1 MRALA
6 LLALAGCP
14 GGGPPPPVAP
24 DQPASTPTTAT
35 PPVDAAVASEDEKLA
50 MIGHVMTE
58 LAPVAN
64 QCWAAGA
71 VDDYLLK
78 GTVTLRITPGASTAV
93 ELAHDT
99 TDDRVLVECMRTIA
113 AAYRWPPA
121 LYGEVIELPFGFDAP
136 DGQFTIDRRLVPV
149 NGQRGVGVAVLLDEK
164 NTNNPAAT
172 LLELTFKPDAALP
185 LAKAERHEVW
195 YVVTGDGTVAGP
207 TAKTATAVATGA
219 VIDVPAGAYRAVTAG
234 AGGLTAAVF
243 LVPGQIEGVA
253 RGGALPGATAYGA
266 ITGKPAAPR
275 VILPAAASKL
285 DAGPRHVA
293 LYLDSAAKGAAK
305 DVALAVLGLDAGA
318 AVPEHVHAG
327 GTELLYVLAGAG
339 TMVVDGVSL
348 PITASTVIQIPR
360 GVAHAVPAITE
371 SLAAI
376 QLYTPGGPEQRF
388 KK

>member
-1 MRALA
+1 MRALVV
-6 LLALAGCP
+6 LALAGCP
-14 GGGPPPPVAP
+14 GGGPPPATPEPV
-24 DQPASTPTTAT
+24 PTTGTSPA
-35 PPVDAAVASEDEKLA
+35 PVDAAVASEDEKLA

-78 GTVTLRITPGASTAV
+78 GTVTLQITPGATTAV
-93 ELAHDT
+93 EVAHDT
-99 TDDRVLVECMRTIA
+99 TDDRVLTECMRTIA

-136 DGQFTIDRRLVPV
+136 DGQFTVDRRLVPV
-149 NGQRGVGVAVLLDEK
+149 KGQRGVGVAVLLDEK
-164 NTNNPAAT
+164 NSNNPAAT
-172 LLELTFKPDAALP
+172 LLELTFKADAALP
-185 LAKAERHEVW
+185 LARATRHEVW
-195 YVVTGDGTVAGP
+195 YVVTGDGTVAGAHAKTP
-207 TAKTATAVATGA
+207 TALSAGA

-234 AGGLTAAVF
+234 SGGMTAAVF

-253 RGGALPGATAYGA
+253 RGGALPGETTYGA

-275 VILPAAASKL
+275 VILPAAAAQL

-305 DVALAVLGLDAGA
+305 DVALSVLGLAAGA

-327 GTELLYVLAGAG
+327 ETELLYVLAGAG

-348 PITASTVIQIPR
+348 PITASTVIQIPK
-360 GVAHAVPAITE
+360 GVAHAVPTITE
-371 SLAAI
+371 SLSAI